1 MTRIGSR
8 VLCGAAALALA
19 CMVTTARAQEKKPE
33 HKYVGV
39 DKCAMCHKSEAK
51 GNQFAHW
58 QKSAHAKAFATL
70 AGPKALEI
78 AKAKGMTKPPQESPE
93 CLKCHVTGYGKAA
106 ELFDPAFKKE
116 MGVQCESCHG
126 PGSDYKDMKLMKDQK
141 AAVAAGLVMPD
152 ETVCTGCHNKESPS
166 FVAFDFKK
174 AQAAIAHPNPQKA
187 AAAPA
192 PAAPK

>member
-8 VLCGAAALALA
+8 VLCGAAALAVA
-19 CMVTTARAQEKKPE
+19 CTVTTARAQEKKPE

-51 GNQFAHW
+51 GNQFGVW

-70 AGPKALEI
+70 ASPKALEI
-78 AKAKGMTKPPQESPE
+78 AKAKGLTKPPQESPE

-126 PGSDYKDMKLMKDQK
+126 PGSDYKDMKVMKDQK
-141 AAVAAGLVMPD
+141 LAVAAGLVLPD
-152 ETVCTGCHNKESPS
+152 EAVCTGCHNKESPS

-174 AQAAIAHPNPQKA
+174 AQAAIAHPNPAKA

-192 PAAPK
+192 PAPK